1 MLRTLLA
8 ACVLAGVASLG
19 VAADLPDPDA
29 PGLTLSRRFDA
40 LVARIGIEQERLRS
54 LEARFV
60 QRKESELLL
69 APEESR
75 GTFSYRAPDDLRWD
89 YDAPTNVVVL
99 VGPEEMTT
107 WYRDLGRV
115 ERMRV
120 GRQKDHVLKFLG
132 AGASFDTLR
141 RYFTV
146 TATFPEDR
154 AAPYVLKLEPGSA
167 RVARRVASMS
177 LRLDRRLFVPV
188 FVRFVE
194 PGGGVT
200 ELSFEDLRV
209 NGEIPDERF
218 ELDLPAGVE
227 EVVVEPGG

>member
-8 ACVLAGVASLG
+8 GCALAVLAAAGW
-19 VAADLPDPDA
+19 AADLPDPDA
-29 PGLTLSRRFDA
+29 AGLTLSQRFEA
-40 LVARIGIEQERLRS
+40 LIARIGIEQERLRT

-60 QRKESELLL
+60 QRKDSELLL

-99 VGPEEMTT
+99 VGPEEMVT
-107 WYRDLGRV
+107 WYRDLNRV

-146 TATFPEDR
+146 SATFPKDR
-154 AAPYVLKLEPGSA
+154 SEPYVLTLEPGSS
-167 RVARRVASMS
+167 RVARRIASMS
-177 LRLDRRLFVPV
+177 LRLDRELFVPV

-194 PGGGVT
+194 PGGDVT

-218 ELDLPAGVE
+218 ELELPAGVE
-227 EVVVEPGG
+227 EVVLELGG